1 MASNRIKGLTIEIGG
16 DTTKLDK
23 ALAGTDRQLRATQA
37 SLKDVE
43 RLLKL
48 DPGNVELL
56 SQKQRLLTDAVDE
69 TKERLQTL
77 ETAAEQAYQQL
88 SQGQISQQQFDALNR
103 ELIETKMRLDE
114 AAQAADDFDIG
125 QAIADAKNALDGLG
139 GAASGAA
146 GDLSRLDGAAGGAD
160 GNVNGL
166 GGAASGAAGDVSGL
180 GSAAGGASGDVR
192 GLGDAA
198 GDASGGL
205 NDLSGASGGLSG
217 GLDGL
222 SGIAGGVAIAIGQ
235 KLVEALVD
243 AAEWMWNLDEATE
256 EYREAMGK
264 LNTSF
269 EVAGFS
275 TEAAKEAYE
284 EFYKILGDTD
294 TATEASQLLAQL
306 VDDEQDISKWTEI
319 AAGVYGTFGDALPI
333 EGLIE
338 AANETAK
345 TGKVTGVLADALN
358 WVGMSEEEFNDAL
371 AKTSDEGK
379 RAQLIMNN
387 LGIAYEDAAGS
398 FKKNNETLIESR
410 ESQMQ
415 MDEAMAGLGETVSG
429 LKNKLSDLFGPMM
442 VESINGAKGAI
453 EWIIPFFEMLE
464 NEGIGEKLGE
474 TLKQIFEIV
483 GDIGEAFS
491 VVFGPGI
498 ELAIKGIGLGL
509 DGVLWILRGIAE
521 ILDWLGEKIQS
532 VIGFSQDLFG
542 VSKQASNISVG
553 GAASS
558 RGRAVETPYSLRMA
572 TAENLPYLAQGTV
585 TRPNSPFMA
594 VVGDNP
600 NEPEIVSPLSTIEQA
615 VRNVVGAGGGRP
627 SNMRVTVN
635 FTGSAAQL
643 VRMLQPMITVE
654 TDRRGPQLAT

>member
-88 SQGQISQQQFDALNR
+88 SQGEISQQQFDALNR
-103 ELIETKMRLDE
+103 ELIETKIRLEE
-114 AAQAADDFDIG
+114 ATDAADDFYVEQVMAG
-125 QAIADAKNALDGLG
+125 SAKAINKVGD
-139 GAASGAA
+139 AASGAA
-146 GDLSRLDGAAGGAD
+146 GDLGRLAGAAGGAD
-160 GNVNGL
+160 GNVNGLGSAASGAAGDVKGL

-180 GSAAGGASGDVR
+180 GNAS
-192 GLGDAA
+192 

-205 NDLSGASGGLSG
+205 DSLSGASGGLSG
-217 GLDGL
+217 GLGGL
-222 SGIAGGVAIAIGQ
+222 SGIAAGATIAIGQ

-264 LNTSF
+264 LNTAF
-269 EVAGFS
+269 ETAGFS

-358 WVGMSEEEFNDAL
+358 WVGMSEEELNDAL

-387 LGIAYEDAAGS
+387 LGIAYEDAADS
-398 FKKNNETLIESR
+398 FYKNNEVLIETR
-410 ESQMQ
+410 ENQAK
-415 MDEAMAGLGETVSG
+415 MDEAQAKLGESVQD
-429 LKNKLSDLFGPMM
+429 LKNKFFELFGPFLIE
-442 VESINGAKGAI
+442 VIEGAA
-453 EWIIPFFEMLE
+453 
-464 NEGIGEKLGE
+464 N
-474 TLKQIFEIV
+474 
-483 GDIGEAFS
+483 A
-491 VVFGPGI
+491 
-498 ELAIKGIGLGL
+498 L
-509 DGVLWILRGIAE
+509 DGVARFVEKIGDAM
-521 ILDWLGEKIQS
+521 DWLGEKIQS
-532 VIGFSQDLFG
+532 VIGFFQDLFG
-542 VSKQASNISVG
+542 MGQQASNISVG

-558 RGRAVETPYSLRMA
+558 RGRAVEAPYSLRMA

-600 NEPEIVSPLSTIEQA
+600 NEPEIVSPLSTIRQA
-615 VRNVVGAGGGRP
+615 VRDEMGAGGGQP
-627 SNMRVTVN
+627 GNMRVTVN